1 MHKKSSYS
9 NKITPLFGRTRSSL
23 QKAADVY
30 QKLIVLCEAR
40 NFSPDDT
47 DTLIAMMLAS
57 VMLQQQNDELDQ
69 KTAARKA
76 KADELVML
84 AGLMI
89 ENEIILGEEPGGAA

>member
-1 MHKKSSYS
+1 MTKKSGYS

-57 VMLQQQNDELDQ
+57 VQLQHQDSELDQ
-69 KTAARKA
+69 QTAARKA
-76 KADELVML
+76 KTDELVML

-89 ENEIILGEEPGGAA
+89 ENQVIMGEEPDGAA